1 MFKAAAAAAELE
13 AIGVEAEIGVDRLA
27 EGVEVTGA
35 TGAVA
40 GGTVAEDIGTTGE
53 GVGAAS
59 LSAGAATGVRNSGQ
73 RGSI

>member
-40 GGTVAEDIGTTGE
+40 GGTRCLADWTLWMSPKTLDNSEQAARLAE
-53 GVGAAS
+53 
-59 LSAGAATGVRNSGQ
+59 RCCP
-73 RGSI
+73 